1 MSLPKLTDFNNP
13 TLMIL
18 INYAINMDNS
28 KAMIETY
35 LFRAGTT

>member
-1 MSLPKLTDFNNP
+1 MSLPKITDFNNP
-13 TLMIL
+13 TMMNV
-18 INYAINMDNS
+18 INYTKNIDNL